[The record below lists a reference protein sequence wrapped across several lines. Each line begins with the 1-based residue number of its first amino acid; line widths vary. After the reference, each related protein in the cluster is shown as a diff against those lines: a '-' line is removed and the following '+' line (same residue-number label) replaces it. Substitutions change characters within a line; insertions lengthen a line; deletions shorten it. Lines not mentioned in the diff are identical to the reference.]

1 MLHLDPNQIKEVTV
15 ENPIELGKSY
25 GDKDFI
31 LDIKALMDGNLITNL
46 EMQVINEHNWQ
57 NRSLSYLCRSF
68 DRLNKGDLYLMAR
81 PAYPMVSVL
90 YKSPARHN
98 PVQKFLL
105 PHKSD
110 LSEPVPRPVPLL

>member
-1 MLHLDPNQIKEVTV
+1 MTEEMKLFTMDELSQLQGPLAIPMTNDYLFRALLQQNNRVLKAIICALLHLDPNQIKEVTV

-57 NRSLSYLCRSF
+57 DRSLCYPVSYTH
-68 DRLNKGDLYLMAR
+68 MTR
-81 PAYPMVSVL
+81 PPT
-90 YKSPARHN
+90 
-98 PVQKFLL
+98 
-105 PHKSD
+105 
-110 LSEPVPRPVPLL
+110 